1 MSLIIR
7 RQNGFTLVELM
18 VTVAILGIIAGI
30 AYPSFTSYAQKGRRS
45 EAISKLLELQM
56 AQERYRV
63 KQAAPIYADSMTKLV
78 GAATLTTTYYSYAL
92 SGVTATAF
100 TVTATP
106 VSPGAQASDKGCSTI
121 VVTESGPDIST
132 AEKKTCWSK

>member
-7 RQNGFTLVELM
+7 RQNGFTLIELM

-63 KQAAPIYADSMTKLV
+63 KQAAPIYTDSMKNLV
-78 GAATLTTTYYSYAL
+78 GVDTLTTTYYSYAL

-106 VSPGAQASDKGCSTI
+106 ISPGAQASDTGCSTI

-132 AEKKTCWSK
+132 AAKKTCWSK